1 MAALWRLFAAIGRAG
16 ELTTARVAVAA
27 AFAALLVH
35 TLLYA
40 AFLEDPLTWAL
51 LALGTGLAAAVATRP
66 ADAEAEARAVRR
78 AERVVGA
85 GLLAA
90 AVLWWLLVP
99 SYPNYDAYYHLVWG
113 REILDGLKPSFEAYA
128 APTQHPLYVAYAALV
143 GLAGEDADRLLV
155 LTTLLCLVALVWGTW
170 RLGLALFGV
179 WPALL
184 ATVFVGSSFAFLLY
198 AVRAYVDVPFLAL
211 VVWAAASGRRRA
223 RRGAAGLLVFAGLLR
238 PEGWILAG
246 LLWLWRWPAAD
257 TGRRVRGALLVL
269 VAPVVWCLV
278 DLVVTGNPLHSVT
291 ATSSLAEDLG
301 RERGIAKVPRLFV
314 TQLAD
319 VARPPVALAGVI
331 GAVLAVRRFGPR
343 AMAIPLA
350 MLGAGVLAFIGTGVL
365 GLSILPALPHGPRGR
380 ALPLRRLRGRG
391 LHARCPPGTAGAGR
405 GARAA
410 VGALVVGA
418 VFLVVK
424 LGSFGTLADELR
436 FGREMHDDLR
446 RAARHARGPGGHGAA
461 ARSRSPTTGSCP
473 TRAGCS
479 TRRAPTSAPAARA
492 AATAGS
498 PSSPWVAR
506 RCAATGSRTARA
518 R

>member
-1 MAALWRLFAAIGRAG
+1 
-16 ELTTARVAVAA
+16 
-27 AFAALLVH
+27 
-35 TLLYA
+35 
-40 AFLEDPLTWAL
+40 
-51 LALGTGLAAAVATRP
+51 
-66 ADAEAEARAVRR
+66 VRR

-155 LTTLLCLVALVWGTW
+155 VTTLLCLVALVWGTW

-211 VVWAAASGRRRA
+211 VVWAAVREAEG
-223 RRGAAGLLVFAGLLR
+223 RRGAAGLLVLAGLLR

-269 VAPVVWCLV
+269 VAPAIWCLV

-291 ATSSLAEDLG
+291 ATSALAEDLG

-319 VARPPVALAGVI
+319 VARPPVALAGVV

-343 AMAIPLA
+343 PMAIPLA

-365 GLSILPALPHGPRGR
+365 GLSILPRYLTVPAVALCLFAGYAVAGFTL
-380 ALPLRRLRGRG
+380 LPAGDRRRRQW
-391 LHARCPPGTAGAGR
+391 GA
-405 GARAA
+405 AA
-410 VGALVVGA
+410 AGALVVGA

-424 LGSFGTLADELR
+424 LGSFATLADELR

-446 RAARHARGPGGHGAA
+446 ALLDTPEVRAGMACGPITFPNYRLVPDTRWMLDAPRTAVG
-461 ARSRSPTTGSCP
+461 ARS
-473 TRAGCS
+473 
-479 TRRAPTSAPAARA
+479 
-492 AATAGS
+492 
-498 PSSPWVAR
+498 AR
-506 RCAATGSRTARA
+506 RRDRGVAVFTVGRETLRRYGFADGASPLTNVPDPGFVPVVRVRRLSAYAACPDPR
-518 R
+518 